1 MLAEITEKWTA
12 AVRILSGSA
21 RFEVHENISGLN
33 QRQAILVFGLRHRTI
48 SNRFSMG
55 FTEDLDYYT
64 SDDFRSCLN
73 GSFTGNHAEHEIQA
87 DECQKNTVF

>member
-1 MLAEITEKWTA
+1 MQAEITEKWTA
-12 AVRILSGSA
+12 AVQILSASE

-33 QRQAILVFGLRHRTI
+33 QRQAILVFVLRHRTI

-64 SDDFRSCLN
+64 SDDFSILLEWQ
-73 GSFTGNHAEHEIQA
+73 F
-87 DECQKNTVF
+87 

>member
-1 MLAEITEKWTA
+1 MLAEITEKWA
-12 AVRILSGSA
+12 AAFQILRAYA

-64 SDDFRSCLN
+64 SDDFSILLEWQFY
-73 GSFTGNHAEHEIQA
+73 G
-87 DECQKNTVF
+87 

>member
-12 AVRILSGSA
+12 AVQILSASE

-33 QRQAILVFGLRHRTI
+33 QRQAILVFVLRHRTI

-64 SDDFRSCLN
+64 SDDFSILLEWQ
-73 GSFTGNHAEHEIQA
+73 F
-87 DECQKNTVF
+87 

>member
-12 AVRILSGSA
+12 AVRILSASTN
-21 RFEVHENISGLN
+21 FEIHENISGLN

-64 SDDFRSCLN
+64 SDDFSILLEWQ
-73 GSFTGNHAEHEIQA
+73 F
-87 DECQKNTVF
+87 